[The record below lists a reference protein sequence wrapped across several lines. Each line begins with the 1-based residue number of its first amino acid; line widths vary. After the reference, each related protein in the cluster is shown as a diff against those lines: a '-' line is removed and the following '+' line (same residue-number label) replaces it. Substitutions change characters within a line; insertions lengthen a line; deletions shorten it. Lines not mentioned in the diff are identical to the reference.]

1 MADPTEPQSP
11 VSVTD
16 PGVRERL
23 AALAEAV
30 IVIET
35 GRAIAVETGHLGTER
50 QAWRAFVSQAVGAD
64 PDTSHKFRQLG
75 RSYYCNSDVFHAAR
89 HECFNPIATMMLAED
104 DGVPLRRAQAV
115 YGTAVLTGFD
125 FEEFAPR
132 PLTRQQLLS
141 AVDTLA
147 RGNHFA
153 QAVAQHLGETPASG
167 PQL

>member
-1 MADPTEPQSP
+1 MTEPTGPRPP
-11 VSVTD
+11 VAVTD
-16 PGVRERL
+16 PGARDQL
-23 AALAEAV
+23 AALTEAV

-35 GRAIAVETGHLGTER
+35 GRAVAVETGHLGTDR
-50 QAWRAFVSQAVGAD
+50 HAWRAFMSEAVGGD
-64 PDTSHKFRQLG
+64 PDTSHKFRKLG

-89 HECFNPIATMMLAED
+89 HEYFNPIATMMLAD
-104 DGVPLRRAQAV
+104 DSGVPLRRAQAV

-132 PLTRQQLLS
+132 PLTRQQLLG
-141 AVDTLA
+141 ACDTLA

-153 QAVAQHLGETPASG
+153 QAVIDHLGETPASG